1 MDQIF
6 FEEIS
11 ITSELFY
18 VNVCLK
24 QRERVQLELELQFKF
39 PFLLFVDFSV
49 VSSCLV
55 QLRI

>member
-1 MDQIF
+1 M
-6 FEEIS
+6 
-11 ITSELFY
+11 
-18 VNVCLK
+18 NVCLK
-24 QRERVQLELELQFKF
+24 QRESTNLTKALEKQFKF